1 MTDYFEMRYLEDEV
15 EIHVDEWGVP
25 HIFGSSKNDVFLAQ
39 GFNAARDR
47 LFQLDFSRRRGLGRL
62 AEVFGSEFVEWDRA
76 ARLFIYRGDFRAEWL
91 AYGNDAK
98 AIVTSFVNGVNGFI
112 DLVVSGAMPLPLE
125 FEKLGYLPEKWAP
138 EDLLRLRSHSLSFN
152 AAEEAI
158 RARLAHEWGH
168 SIASLRKLFE
178 PAVEFEVP
186 EGLDFSVF
194 AEDVMKDYWLGT
206 GPLVRSE
213 NSNSGIGRVHQPSDG
228 SNNWVLSGDLTS
240 TGRPILCNDPHRV
253 TSSMPSLRYIAHLS
267 CRDFDVIGGGE
278 PLLPGV
284 SIGHNGKV
292 AFGLTIFA
300 IDQED
305 LFVHV
310 LNPNNPD
317 EYQFEGAWRKFS
329 EVTEEIHSCDGPE
342 QTVVLRFS
350 EFGPVI
356 YHDPERH
363 VAVSL
368 AAAWLEPGGAP
379 YLGSIEYMRADNIDE
394 FLEAMNRWCAPPEN
408 QIVAEPGGRIAWQPG
423 GIIPKRKNWNGLFPI
438 PGDGRYVW
446 DGFYDNDVLPGFA
459 KDSGYFATANQYLLP
474 EEFPREVH
482 ISYEWYDDVR
492 YRRIKEWLDDAREI
506 TIREAF
512 DFQTDDLNLHARE
525 TIVVL
530 KQVAQFQ
537 DHALGRLVDAWDFRM
552 SVGSTQ
558 AHAWELFFWEH
569 LVPAVLRSQLKTLGY
584 EGESEKILGI
594 LIPDLAAERDSRVAL
609 SLMRDW
615 ADSDQRKLDLAV
627 EHALI
632 SFDAFVDMDKLCP
645 WGDVH
650 MRYADHAFADLLIE
664 AGVEEKLVR
673 SGEYE
678 VPGSGETVG
687 LAGYASTGDYRQIYG
702 SSFRVAIDVGEWDNS
717 IALNGPGQSGDLSSG
732 YQFEHMDRWAKGE
745 PFPLLYS
752 KGLIE
757 KHRRQLIIL
766 KPR

>member
-1 MTDYFEMRYLEDEV
+1 MADCFELSDLEGEV
-15 EIHVDEWGVP
+15 QIHVDEWGVP
-25 HIFGSSKNDVFLAQ
+25 HIFGSSKEDLFFAQ

-62 AEVFGSEFVEWDRA
+62 AEVFGREFVEWDRA
-76 ARLFIYRGDFRAEWL
+76 ARLFIYRGDFRSEWL

-98 AIVTSFVNGVNGFI
+98 GVVTSFVKGVNSFI
-112 DLVVSGAMPLPLE
+112 DLTMSGAVSLPLE
-125 FEKLGYLPEKWAP
+125 FEKLGYRPEKWEP
-138 EDLLRLRSHSLSFN
+138 EDLLRLRAHSLSFN
-152 AAEEAI
+152 APEEAV
-158 RARLAHEWGH
+158 RARLAHEWGQ
-168 SIASLRKLFE
+168 SVASLRNFFE
-178 PAVEFEVP
+178 PAVEFEFP
-186 EGLDFSVF
+186 AGSDFSVF
-194 AEDVMKDYWLGT
+194 VEDVMRDYWLGT

-213 NSNSGIGRVHQPSDG
+213 SSESGLGRAQQPNDG

-267 CRDFDVIGGGE
+267 CPDFDVIGGGE
-278 PLLPGV
+278 PLLPGI
-284 SIGHNGKV
+284 SIGHNGKI

-310 LNPNNPD
+310 LNPNNSD
-317 EYQFEGAWRKFS
+317 EYQYEGTWRRFS
-329 EVTEEIHSCDGPE
+329 TITEEVYSCDGPE

-350 EFGPVI
+350 DFGPVI
-356 YHDPERH
+356 YHDPENH
-363 VAVSL
+363 IAVSL

-379 YLGSIEYMRADNIDE
+379 YLGSIEYMRAGDIDE

-438 PGDGRYVW
+438 PGDGQYVW
-446 DGFYDNDVLPGFA
+446 DGFYDNDVLPGLV

-474 EEFPREVH
+474 EDFPSEVH

-492 YRRIKEWLDDAREI
+492 YRRIKEWLDGARGV

-512 DFQTDDLNLHARE
+512 DFQVDDLNVHARD
-525 TIVVL
+525 TTDVL

-537 DHALGRLVDAWDFRM
+537 AHDLGKLVGSWDFRM
-552 SVGSTQ
+552 SVESVQ

-569 LVPAVLRSQLKTLGY
+569 LVPSVLRAQLSTLGF
-584 EGESEKILGI
+584 ESEAEEILGI

-609 SLMRDW
+609 SLLRNW
-615 ADSDQRKLDLAV
+615 AEEDHEKLEFVV
-627 EHALI
+627 EKALI
-632 SFDAFVDMDKLCP
+632 SFDSSVDADELCP

-650 MRYADHAFADLLIE
+650 TRYADHAFADLLIE
-664 AGVEEKLVR
+664 SGVEEKLVR
-673 SGEYE
+673 SGEYA

-702 SSFRVAIDVGEWDNS
+702 SSFRLAVDVGEWDNS
-717 IALNGPGQSGDLSSG
+717 IALNGPGQSGCLSSG
-732 YQFEHMDRWAKGE
+732 YQFEHMDRWVKGE

-752 KGLIE
+752 RDLIQ
-757 KHRRQLIIL
+757 KHCRQLIIL

>member
-1 MTDYFEMRYLEDEV
+1 MADCFESSCLENEV

-25 HIFGSSKNDVFLAQ
+25 HIFGSSKEDVFFAQ

-62 AEVFGSEFVEWDRA
+62 AEVLGSEFVEWDRA
-76 ARLFIYRGDFRAEWL
+76 ARLFIYRGDFRSEWL

-98 AIVTSFVNGVNGFI
+98 VIVTSFVNGVNSFI
-112 DLVVSGAMPLPLE
+112 DLVVSGDMPLPLE
-125 FEKLGYLPEKWAP
+125 FEKLGYLPEKWVP
-138 EDLLRLRSHSLSFN
+138 EDLLRLRAHSLSFN
-152 AAEEAI
+152 AAEEAV
-158 RARLAHEWGH
+158 RARLAHEWGK
-168 SIASLRKLFE
+168 SVASLRKFLE
-178 PAVEFEVP
+178 PAVEFEIP
-186 EGLDFSVF
+186 AGFDFSVF
-194 AEDVMKDYWLGT
+194 SEGVMRDYWLGT
-206 GPLVRSE
+206 GPLVRSGD
-213 NSNSGIGRVHQPSDG
+213 SDSGIDRAQQPNDG

-267 CRDFDVIGGGE
+267 CPEFDVIGGGE

-310 LNPNNPD
+310 LNPNNSD
-317 EYQFEGAWRKFS
+317 EYQYDGAWRRFS
-329 EVTEEIHSCDGPE
+329 TITEEIRSCDGPE
-342 QTVVLRFS
+342 QAVVLRFS

-356 YHDPERH
+356 YHDPEKH
-363 VAVSL
+363 IAVSL

-379 YLGSIEYMRADNIDE
+379 YLGSIEYMRADDIDE

-408 QIVAEPGGRIAWQPG
+408 QIVAEPEGRIAWQPG

-438 PGDGRYVW
+438 PGNGQYVW
-446 DGFYDNDVLPGFA
+446 DGFYDNDILPGLV

-474 EEFPREVH
+474 EDFPGEVH

-512 DFQTDDLNLHARE
+512 DFQVDDLNVHARD
-525 TIVVL
+525 TIDIL
-530 KQVAQFQ
+530 MQVEPF
-537 DHALGRLVDAWDFRM
+537 HNHELGKLVGSWDSRM
-552 SVGSTQ
+552 SVESIQ

-569 LVPAVLRSQLKTLGY
+569 LVPNVLRVQLKNLGH
-584 EGESEKILGI
+584 EGDAEQILEI
-594 LIPDLAAERDSRVAL
+594 LIPDLAAERDARVAL
-609 SLMRDW
+609 RLLRNW
-615 ADSDQRKLDLAV
+615 ADSDREKLEYVV
-627 EHALI
+627 EQALI
-632 SFDAFVDMDKLCP
+632 NFDVLVDTEKLCP

-650 MRYADHAFADLLIE
+650 TRYADHALADLLIE
-664 AGVEEKLVR
+664 AGIEEKLVR
-673 SGEYE
+673 SGEYA
-678 VPGSGETVG
+678 VPGNGETVG
-687 LAGYASTGDYRQIYG
+687 LAGYASVGDYRQIYG
-702 SSFRVAIDVGEWDNS
+702 SSFRLAVDVGEWDNS
-717 IALNGPGQSGDLSSG
+717 IALNGPGQSGNLASG
-732 YQFEHMDRWAKGE
+732 FQFEHMDRWTRAE

-752 KGLIE
+752 KELIE
-757 KHRRQLIIL
+757 KHRRQLIVL
-766 KPR
+766 KPC

>member
-1 MTDYFEMRYLEDEV
+1 MADCFELSYLDDEV
-15 EIHVDEWGVP
+15 EILVDEWGVP
-25 HIFGSSKNDVFLAQ
+25 HIFGSSKNDVFFAQ

-62 AEVFGSEFVEWDRA
+62 AEVYGSEFVQWDRA
-76 ARLFIYRGDFRAEWL
+76 ARLFIYRGDFRSEWL
-91 AYGNDAK
+91 SYGNDAK
-98 AIVTSFVNGVNGFI
+98 AIVTSFVHGVNSFI
-112 DLVVSGAMPLPLE
+112 DLVVSGALPLPFE
-125 FEKLGYLPEKWAP
+125 FEKLGYLPEKWVP
-138 EDLLRLRSHSLSFN
+138 EDLLKLRAHSLSFN
-152 AAEEAI
+152 AAEEAL
-158 RARLAHEWGH
+158 RARLVHEWEHAVAG
-168 SIASLRKLFE
+168 LRKLFE

-186 EGLDFSVF
+186 AELDLSVF
-194 AEDVMKDYWLGT
+194 AEDVMREYWLGT
-206 GPLVRSE
+206 GPLVRSDD
-213 NSNSGIGRVHQPSDG
+213 SDSGIDRAQQPNDG

-267 CRDFDVIGGGE
+267 CPEFDVIGGGE

-284 SIGHNGKV
+284 SIGHNGKI

-310 LNPNNPD
+310 LNPDNSD
-317 EYQFEGAWRKFS
+317 EYQFEGSWRRFS
-329 EVTEEIHSCDGPE
+329 MITEVLHSCDGPD
-342 QTVVLRFS
+342 QTVTLRFS

-356 YHDPERH
+356 YHDPERG

-379 YLGSIEYMRADNIDE
+379 YLGSIEYMRADGIDE
-394 FLEAMNRWCAPPEN
+394 FIEAMNRWCAPPEN

-423 GIIPKRKNWNGLFPI
+423 GIIPKRKNWNGLFPT
-438 PGDGRYVW
+438 PGDGQYVW
-446 DGFYDNDVLPGFA
+446 DGFYDNDVLPGFV
-459 KDSGYFATANQYLLP
+459 KNSGYFATANQYLLP
-474 EEFPREVH
+474 EDFPQDVH

-492 YRRIKEWLDDAREI
+492 YRRIKEWLDEAREV

-512 DFQTDDLNLHARE
+512 DFQVDDLNLHARE
-525 TIVVL
+525 TIDVL
-530 KQVAQFQ
+530 KQVSQFQ
-537 DHALGRLVDAWDFRM
+537 DHELGKLIASWDFRM
-552 SVGSTQ
+552 SVGSIQ

-569 LVPAVLRSQLKTLGY
+569 LVPTVLRAQLEALGY
-584 EGESEKILGI
+584 EGEAEKILEL

-609 SLMRDW
+609 SLMRKW
-615 ADSDQRKLDLAV
+615 ADLGRVKLELIVDQALVSFSAVVDLDN
-627 EHALI
+627 
-632 SFDAFVDMDKLCP
+632 LCP

-650 MRYADHAFADLLIE
+650 TRYADHVLADMLVE
-664 AGVEEKLVR
+664 AGVEEELVR
-673 SGEYE
+673 SGEYA

-687 LAGYASTGDYRQIYG
+687 LAGYASAGVYRQIYG
-702 SSFRVAIDVGEWDNS
+702 SSFRVAIDVGGWDNS
-717 IALNGPGQSGDLSSG
+717 IALNGPGQSGNLLSG
-732 YQFEHMDRWAKGE
+732 YQFEHMDRWVKGE

-752 KGLIE
+752 RDLIQ